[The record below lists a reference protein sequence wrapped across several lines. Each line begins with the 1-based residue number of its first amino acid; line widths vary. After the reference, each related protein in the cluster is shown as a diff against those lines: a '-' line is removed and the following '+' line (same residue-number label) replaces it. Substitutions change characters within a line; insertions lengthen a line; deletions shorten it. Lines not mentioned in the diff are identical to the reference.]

1 MESVQASA
9 IQQFQANIITQN
21 EARVILGQAPLV
33 QGDVFTYQ
41 LTPMAPIGTE
51 PLAPQPEGTYEP
63 PEVIDEDA
71 FPSFEGEVT
80 HDYLGKEYSEQ
91 YEMVEWKRQDDRN
104 ELYVKRI
111 AKDFAKV
118 AAELERTV
126 LTSVKTR
133 GGASVKAEPFNF
145 SVWVKKFVDGTKR
158 SFNALVTNVVGD
170 SLEQA
175 GTTIEEFGN
184 TNFEA
189 VLKEATN
196 QSTTQISQSVGTIRD
211 ELRKTIEANANLTA
225 EELSTVIKNQFEVI
239 KTSRAN
245 LIGQTTTTS
254 AAGKSQI
261 ETWKKRNAQ
270 IEDPNKKIVPVW
282 TTRNDASV
290 RSSHVSINRTP
301 PNAEGFW
308 ILSGRRLRYPG
319 DPNGLPRDVCNC
331 HCVLTPTRAG
341 RI

>member
-1 MESVQASA
+1 M
-9 IQQFQANIITQN
+9 
-21 EARVILGQAPLV
+21 
-33 QGDVFTYQ
+33 
-41 LTPMAPIGTE
+41 
-51 PLAPQPEGTYEP
+51 
-63 PEVIDEDA
+63 
-71 FPSFEGEVT
+71 
-80 HDYLGKEYSEQ
+80 
-91 YEMVEWKRQDDRN
+91 
-104 ELYVKRI
+104 
-111 AKDFAKV
+111 
-118 AAELERTV
+118 
-126 LTSVKTR
+126 
-133 GGASVKAEPFNF
+133 
-145 SVWVKKFVDGTKR
+145 
-158 SFNALVTNVVGD
+158 GD

-175 GTTIEEFGN
+175 GTTMEEFGN

-189 VLKEATN
+189 TLKEATKL
-196 QSTTQISQSVGTIRD
+196 STAQITESVGTIRD
-211 ELRKTIEANANLTA
+211 ELRKTIEANANMTA

-239 KTSRAN
+239 KTSRAD
-245 LIGQTTTTS
+245 LIGRTTTTS
-254 AAGKSQI
+254 VAGKTQR

-331 HCVLTPTRAG
+331 HCVLTPTRAW